1 MSQKQPY
8 SEPQQEIPWEDAVA
22 RYLEEHPDYFQRHPE
37 LLARITLMHA
47 VGGRAVSLIE
57 RQVQVLRD
65 QSRNLQRQLR
75 ELLGNARDN
84 DALTDRL
91 HRLALAMVDGRTLD
105 DALDAAG
112 DILRQ
117 EFQFDGARLLLRA
130 RDGFTSSR
138 ADDCMDAGGTTP
150 GTGEV
155 ERRLE
160 PPPRATA
167 ASDIP
172 VSRGTCASYTSQG
185 AVAEVAPDDAMLEE
199 LLRKVAAGKPVCG
212 EAPEAPV
219 LRSLFGEHATDIK
232 TWALIPLGGAS
243 PFGALCLGSRDP
255 YRFHAGMGTVYLTRL
270 GELLTHGLA
279 RHRHG

>member
-8 SEPQQEIPWEDAVA
+8 SEPRQEIPWEDAVA
-22 RYLEEHPDYFQRHPE
+22 RYLDEHPDYFQRHPE
-37 LLARITLMHA
+37 LLARITLIHQ

-138 ADDCMDAGGTTP
+138 TEDG
-150 GTGEV
+150 
-155 ERRLE
+155 R
-160 PPPRATA
+160 
-167 ASDIP
+167 
-172 VSRGTCASYTSQG
+172 
-185 AVAEVAPDDAMLEE
+185 PDDAMLEE
-199 LLRKVAAGKPVCG
+199 LLRKVTAGKPVCG
-212 EAPEAPV
+212 EAPEASV

>member
-8 SEPQQEIPWEDAVA
+8 SEPQQEIPWEDAIA
-22 RYLEEHPDYFQRHPE
+22 RYLDEHPDYFQRHPE
-37 LLARITLMHA
+37 LLARITLIHQ

-138 ADDCMDAGGTTP
+138 A
-150 GTGEV
+150 EV
-155 ERRLE
+155 VHDE
-160 PPPRATA
+160 
-167 ASDIP
+167 
-172 VSRGTCASYTSQG
+172 
-185 AVAEVAPDDAMLEE
+185 AMLEE
-199 LLRKVAAGKPVCG
+199 LLRRVTAGKPVCG

>member
-1 MSQKQPY
+1 MSQKQPH
-8 SEPQQEIPWEDAVA
+8 SEPQQEIPWEDAIA
-22 RYLEEHPDYFQRHPE
+22 RYLDEHPDYFQRHPE
-37 LLARITLMHA
+37 LLARITLIHQ

-57 RQVQVLRD
+57 RQVQVLRN
-65 QSRNLQRQLR
+65 QSRNFQRQLR

-138 ADDCMDAGGTTP
+138 A
-150 GTGEV
+150 
-155 ERRLE
+155 
-160 PPPRATA
+160 
-167 ASDIP
+167 
-172 VSRGTCASYTSQG
+172 
-185 AVAEVAPDDAMLEE
+185 EVAHDEAMLEE
-199 LLRKVAAGKPVCG
+199 LLRRVTAGKPVCG

>member
-1 MSQKQPY
+1 MSQKQPH
-8 SEPQQEIPWEDAVA
+8 SELQQEIPWEDAVA

-37 LLARITLMHA
+37 LLARITLIHQ

-138 ADDCMDAGGTTP
+138 T
-150 GTGEV
+150 
-155 ERRLE
+155 
-160 PPPRATA
+160 
-167 ASDIP
+167 
-172 VSRGTCASYTSQG
+172 
-185 AVAEVAPDDAMLEE
+185 EVAPDDAMLEE
-199 LLRKVAAGKPVCG
+199 LLRKVTAGKPVCG

>member
-1 MSQKQPY
+1 MSQKQPH
-8 SEPQQEIPWEDAVA
+8 SEPQQEIPWEDAIA
-22 RYLEEHPDYFQRHPE
+22 RYLDEHPDYFQRHPE
-37 LLARITLMHA
+37 LLARITLIHQ

-112 DILRQ
+112 GTLRQ

-138 ADDCMDAGGTTP
+138 T
-150 GTGEV
+150 
-155 ERRLE
+155 
-160 PPPRATA
+160 
-167 ASDIP
+167 
-172 VSRGTCASYTSQG
+172 
-185 AVAEVAPDDAMLEE
+185 EVASDDAMLEE
-199 LLRKVAAGKPVCG
+199 LLRKVTAGKPVCG

>member
-1 MSQKQPY
+1 
-8 SEPQQEIPWEDAVA
+8 
-22 RYLEEHPDYFQRHPE
+22 
-37 LLARITLMHA
+37 
-47 VGGRAVSLIE
+47 
-57 RQVQVLRD
+57 
-65 QSRNLQRQLR
+65 
-75 ELLGNARDN
+75 
-84 DALTDRL
+84 
-91 HRLALAMVDGRTLD
+91 
-105 DALDAAG
+105 
-112 DILRQ
+112 
-117 EFQFDGARLLLRA
+117 
-130 RDGFTSSR
+130 
-138 ADDCMDAGGTTP
+138 MDAGGTTP

-199 LLRKVAAGKPVCG
+199 LLRKAASGKPVCG

>member
-1 MSQKQPY
+1 MSQKQPH
-8 SEPQQEIPWEDAVA
+8 SELQQEIPWEDAVA

-37 LLARITLMHA
+37 LLARITLIHQ

-130 RDGFTSSR
+130 RDGFADRTEAR
-138 ADDCMDAGGTTP
+138 AAGQGRP
-150 GTGEV
+150 VCGF
-155 ERRLE
+155 
-160 PPPRATA
+160 
-167 ASDIP
+167 ASG
-172 VSRGTCASYTSQG
+172 R
-185 AVAEVAPDDAMLEE
+185 AEVAPDDAMLEE

>member
-8 SEPQQEIPWEDAVA
+8 SELQQEIPWEDAVA

-37 LLARITLMHA
+37 LLARITLIHQ

-130 RDGFTSSR
+130 RDGFPIGPG
-138 ADDCMDAGGTTP
+138 AGAAFAVSPPVARRWRPTTP
-150 GTGEV
+150 CSKSCCAKLPPASRFV
-155 ERRLE
+155 ARR
-160 PPPRATA
+160 PR
-167 ASDIP
+167 
-172 VSRGTCASYTSQG
+172 RRCCA
-185 AVAEVAPDDAMLEE
+185 
-199 LLRKVAAGKPVCG
+199 
-212 EAPEAPV
+212 
-219 LRSLFGEHATDIK
+219 SLFGEHATDIK

>member
-8 SEPQQEIPWEDAVA
+8 SEPQQEIPWEDAIA
-22 RYLEEHPDYFQRHPE
+22 RYLDEHPDYFQRHPE
-37 LLARITLMHA
+37 LLARITLIHH

-65 QSRNLQRQLR
+65 QGRNLQRQLR

-138 ADDCMDAGGTTP
+138 A
-150 GTGEV
+150 
-155 ERRLE
+155 
-160 PPPRATA
+160 
-167 ASDIP
+167 
-172 VSRGTCASYTSQG
+172 
-185 AVAEVAPDDAMLEE
+185 EVAHDEAMLEE
-199 LLRKVAAGKPVCG
+199 LLRRVTAGKPVCG

>member
-117 EFQFDGARLLLRA
+117 EFQLDGARLLLRA
-130 RDGFTSSR
+130 RDGFASSR
-138 ADDCMDAGGTTP
+138 D
-150 GTGEV
+150 
-155 ERRLE
+155 
-160 PPPRATA
+160 
-167 ASDIP
+167 
-172 VSRGTCASYTSQG
+172 
-185 AVAEVAPDDAMLEE
+185 EVARDEVMLEE
-199 LLRKVAAGKPVCG
+199 LLRKVTAGKPVCG
-212 EAPEAPV
+212 EAPEASV
-219 LRSLFGEHATDIK
+219 LRPLFGEHTTDIK

>member
-1 MSQKQPY
+1 MSQKQPH
-8 SEPQQEIPWEDAVA
+8 SELQQEIPWEDAVA

-37 LLARITLMHA
+37 LLARITLNHQ

-130 RDGFTSSR
+130 RDGFADRTDDCMDAGGRATQGAVAEARAVGQGRPVCGFTSSR

-155 ERRLE
+155 GQRREQL
-160 PPPRATA
+160 PRAT
-167 ASDIP
+167 
-172 VSRGTCASYTSQG
+172 QG
-185 AVAEVAPDDAMLEE
+185 AVAEVAHDEAMLEE
-199 LLRKVAAGKPVCG
+199 LLRKVTAGKPVCG

-219 LRSLFGEHATDIK
+219 LRSL
-232 TWALIPLGGAS
+232 
-243 PFGALCLGSRDP
+243 
-255 YRFHAGMGTVYLTRL
+255 
-270 GELLTHGLA
+270 
-279 RHRHG
+279 

>member
-22 RYLEEHPDYFQRHPE
+22 RYLDQHPDYFQRHPE
-37 LLARITLMHA
+37 LLARITLIHQ

-105 DALDAAG
+105 DALDAAS

-138 ADDCMDAGGTTP
+138 A
-150 GTGEV
+150 
-155 ERRLE
+155 
-160 PPPRATA
+160 
-167 ASDIP
+167 
-172 VSRGTCASYTSQG
+172 
-185 AVAEVAPDDAMLEE
+185 EVASDDAMLEE
-199 LLRKVAAGKPVCG
+199 LLRRITAGKPVCG

-255 YRFHAGMGTVYLTRL
+255 CRFHAGMGTVYLTRL

>member
-1 MSQKQPY
+1 MSQKQPH
-8 SEPQQEIPWEDAVA
+8 SELQQEISWEDAVA

-37 LLARITLMHA
+37 LLARITLIHQ

-84 DALTDRL
+84 DALADRL

-130 RDGFTSSR
+130 RDGF
-138 ADDCMDAGGTTP
+138 AP
-150 GTGEV
+150 G
-155 ERRLE
+155 R
-160 PPPRATA
+160 
-167 ASDIP
+167 
-172 VSRGTCASYTSQG
+172 
-185 AVAEVAPDDAMLEE
+185 AEVAPDDAMLEE
-199 LLRKVAAGKPVCG
+199 LLRQVAAGKPVCG
-212 EAPEAPV
+212 EAPEASV

>member
-1 MSQKQPY
+1 MSQKQPH
-8 SEPQQEIPWEDAVA
+8 SELQQEIPWEDAVA

-37 LLARITLMHA
+37 LLARITLIHQ

-138 ADDCMDAGGTTP
+138 ADDCMDAGG
-150 GTGEV
+150 
-155 ERRLE
+155 
-160 PPPRATA
+160 RAT
-167 ASDIP
+167 
-172 VSRGTCASYTSQG
+172 QG

-212 EAPEAPV
+212 EAPEASV

>member
-22 RYLEEHPDYFQRHPE
+22 RYLDQHPDYFQRHPE
-37 LLARITLMHA
+37 LLARITLIHQ

-105 DALDAAG
+105 DALDAAS

-138 ADDCMDAGGTTP
+138 A
-150 GTGEV
+150 
-155 ERRLE
+155 
-160 PPPRATA
+160 
-167 ASDIP
+167 
-172 VSRGTCASYTSQG
+172 
-185 AVAEVAPDDAMLEE
+185 EVASDDAMLEE
-199 LLRKVAAGKPVCG
+199 LLRRITAGKPVCG

>member
-22 RYLEEHPDYFQRHPE
+22 RYLDQHPDYFQRHPE
-37 LLARITLMHA
+37 LLARITLIHH

-65 QSRNLQRQLR
+65 QGRNLQRQLR

-117 EFQFDGARLLLRA
+117 EFQLDGARLLLRA
-130 RDGFTSSR
+130 RDGFASSR
-138 ADDCMDAGGTTP
+138 A
-150 GTGEV
+150 
-155 ERRLE
+155 
-160 PPPRATA
+160 
-167 ASDIP
+167 
-172 VSRGTCASYTSQG
+172 
-185 AVAEVAPDDAMLEE
+185 EVARDDAMLEE
-199 LLRKVAAGKPVCG
+199 LLRKVTAGKPVCG
-212 EAPEAPV
+212 EAPEASV